1 MRRIEYD
8 PAKIAYPPD
17 WKDRAASLLQQLTD
31 AADIATR
38 QKILGDANNRI
49 WAELKLEL
57 RKLSQGKC
65 WYTEALQAGTDVDVD
80 HYRPKGRVAEL
91 IAAEPPHPG
100 YWWLA
105 YDPSNYRFS
114 CIVAN
119 RRRQD
124 VEAGRTGGK
133 ADHFPIQHEV
143 DRAYVENVDYSAEKP
158 LLIDPCVAHEPDLIT
173 FKEDG
178 EAMPRFSADQDYK
191 HRKAAKSIELYS
203 INHSDFVKARLELRD
218 RIEKLKKDAKRFF
231 AKLETGDADHE
242 SGYASTIAEL
252 ARLRSASA
260 PFSAFCAATIEPS
273 SHEDYLFPLRHA

>member
-8 PAKIAYPPD
+8 PAKISFPAD
-17 WKDRAASLLQQLTD
+17 WKDKAAKLLQELVD
-31 AADIATR
+31 AADDPTR
-38 QKILGDANNRI
+38 QKILGDQNNRI
-49 WAELKLEL
+49 WSELKLEL
-57 RKLSQGKC
+57 RKLSHGKC

-80 HYRPKGRVAEL
+80 HYRPKRRVAEL
-91 IAAEPPHPG
+91 IAAELPHPG

-133 ADHFPIQHEV
+133 ADHFPIQHET
-143 DRAYVENVDYSAEKP
+143 DRAYTKDVDFGAEKP
-158 LLIDPCVAHEPDLIT
+158 LLIDPCVAHEPELIT

-178 EAMPRFSADQDYK
+178 EAMPRFPVDQAYK
-191 HRKAAKSIELYS
+191 HGKAAKSIELYS
-203 INHSDFVKARLELRD
+203 INHSEFVTARLELRD

-231 AKLETGDADHE
+231 SKLETGDAVHE
-242 SGYASTIAEL
+242 SGYASAIAEL
-252 ARLRSASA
+252 ARLRSAPA
-260 PFSAFCAATIEPS
+260 PFSAFCAAMIEPS
-273 SHEDYLFPLRHA
+273 SHEDYLFGLRHA